1 MNFTQDGYN
10 PSRNYAGIA
19 VVILL
24 HVVLIYALVNGLAQ
38 KVIDVIQQP
47 VETQIIKEIPPVVKK
62 PEPPK
67 IEKKTPP
74 PPKVVPPPTFV
85 PKLEVKVAVT
95 AAPVIAVTEAPP
107 PPAPVAPPPPPAPAP
122 APVHTAA
129 STSARSGCSAP
140 QYPTESQENG
150 ESGAVTL
157 GLLIGVDGK
166 VVDSKIEKTSGFK
179 SLDRAAQKA
188 LSLCTFKPATTDGK
202 PEQSWTKMQYVWKL
216 AD

>member
-1 MNFTQDGYN
+1 MNFTQDGIN
-10 PSRNYAGIA
+10 PSRNYSGIA

-24 HVVLIYALVNGLAQ
+24 HVALIYALVNGLAQ

-47 VETQIIKEIPPVVKK
+47 VETQIIKEIPPPVVKK

-67 IEKKTPP
+67 IVKKTETPP

-85 PKLEVKVAVT
+85 PKVEVKVAV
-95 AAPVIAVTEAPP
+95 AAPVIAVTNTPP
-107 PPAPVAPPPPPAPAP
+107 PPAPPAPEPKPEP

-140 QYPTESQENG
+140 QYPADSQENG

-166 VVDSKIEKTSGFK
+166 VVDSKIEKSSGFK

-188 LSLCTFKPATTDGK
+188 LVLCTFKPATTDGK

-216 AD
+216 AE